1 MSKRAAELL
10 LDDIREA
17 IDKIERYTRDLS
29 FEGFMADEKT
39 QDGVVRNL
47 EIIGEAQIICP
58 RSSKRNSLTSSGR
71 KSSGCDTASCRTT
84 SGSI

>member
-29 FEGFMADEKT
+29 LEGFMADEKT
-39 QDGVVRNL
+39 QDAVVRNL
-47 EIIGEAQIICP
+47 EIIGEAANRLPQEFKAQFADIDWPKIIV
-58 RSSKRNSLTSSGR
+58 
-71 KSSGCDTASCRTT
+71 SCRTT